1 LEAILQTLDRQID
14 VHRALLTLS
23 RQKRDAIVHNR
34 IDELNRI
41 TGNENKLI
49 KLAEELEAAR
59 IEAVNA
65 YMRSKQLYV
74 TAAITVST
82 LIRFVVRLED
92 KEALTQRQQ
101 ELVRLIEE
109 LRRENDLNRQLIEQ
123 SLDFIQYSLD
133 LLVVTDDQEAVY
145 RNPSQSVSSAARSAL
160 FDTKA

>member
-1 LEAILQTLDRQID
+1 MEAILQTLDRQID
-14 VHRALLTLS
+14 VHRALLKLS

-34 IDELNRI
+34 IDELSRI

-49 KLAEELEAAR
+49 KLVEELEAAR

-145 RNPSQSVSSAARSAL
+145 RNPSQSVSSAARSTL

>member
-1 LEAILQTLDRQID
+1 MEAILQALDRQID
-14 VHRALLTLS
+14 VHRALLKLS

-34 IDELNRI
+34 IDELSRI

-92 KEALTQRQQ
+92 KEALTKRQQ

-109 LRRENDLNRQLIEQ
+109 LRRENDLNRQLIQQ
-123 SLDFIQYSLD
+123 SLAFIQYSLD
-133 LLVVTDDQEAVY
+133 LLVVPDDQDAVY
-145 RNPSQSVSSAARSAL
+145 RNPSQSVSTAARSTL